1 MSKIIRTLA
10 FILVLAGLLTW
21 GVSTLAQA
29 PTRSITTAGVQVMT
43 GGEEL
48 QTTERDSL
56 PNAHYVGR

>member
-29 PTRSITTAGVQVMT
+29 PTRSVTTSGVQIVT

-48 QTTERDSL
+48 QTAEHGSTSGV
-56 PNAHYVGR
+56 HYVGR